1 MSNVTNN
8 TEDMLMNEVTTG
20 EPLEKGGYFVAYN
33 YVMRNAMKVFDLT
46 AGEYACLTMLF
57 SYAGADKDKC
67 FPSQA
72 TLAECLNVKDRAVR
86 KYLDGLEKKG
96 CLIIYNTYNNYNQKT
111 KNVYDLSPCL
121 HKIREI
127 FCVNEEKTDISE
139 GKRMVRKSRN
149 DGQVQMNLSNSTDRS
164 ECTGGTG
171 PNEPTTNNNIQLT
184 NKKDDD
190 DIPNAPLSDEIIHHN
205 SNSNLKEQQDLHTPK
220 LSNDDILW
228 IANMV
233 SDIYK
238 GKIQKRSFDSV
249 LKKCI
254 NNYQKGTVPNFE
266 NYLITAIENKIQDL
280 EIRRDREKSLLDI
293 TSMSRQKKTK
303 QVRKELVP
311 DWLKEESMNHIP
323 VKENKKAVSDEERKR
338 LEEVLQKYKHD

>member
-1 MSNVTNN
+1 
-8 TEDMLMNEVTTG
+8 
-20 EPLEKGGYFVAYN
+20 
-33 YVMRNAMKVFDLT
+33 
-46 AGEYACLTMLF
+46 
-57 SYAGADKDKC
+57 
-67 FPSQA
+67 
-72 TLAECLNVKDRAVR
+72 
-86 KYLDGLEKKG
+86 
-96 CLIIYNTYNNYNQKT
+96 
-111 KNVYDLSPCL
+111 
-121 HKIREI
+121 
-127 FCVNEEKTDISE
+127 
-139 GKRMVRKSRN
+139 MVRKSQN

-171 PNEPTTNNNIQLT
+171 PNEPTTNNNIQIT

-190 DIPNAPLSDEIIHHN
+190 DIPNASLSDEINHQN
-205 SNSNLKEQQDLHTPK
+205 SSSNLEEQDLHTPK
-220 LSNDDILW
+220 LSSDDILW

-254 NNYQKGTVPNFE
+254 NNYKKGTVPNFE

-293 TSMSRQKKTK
+293 TSMPRQKKTK

-311 DWLKEESMNHIP
+311 DWLKEESMNHSP
-323 VKENKKAVSDEERKR
+323 EKENKTAVSDEERKR
-338 LEEVLQKYKHD
+338 LEEVLQKYKRD